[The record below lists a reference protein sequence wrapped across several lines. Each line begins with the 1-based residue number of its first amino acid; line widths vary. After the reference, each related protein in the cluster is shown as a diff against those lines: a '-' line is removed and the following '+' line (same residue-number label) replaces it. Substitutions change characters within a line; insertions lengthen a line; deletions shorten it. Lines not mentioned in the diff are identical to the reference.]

1 MSAFWLKIL
10 ACLIMLTDHTGAIF
24 PTPYWLRFIGRI
36 AFPLFVYFVA
46 EGCARTRNINRY
58 LFRLGLFA
66 LISEIPFDIAFGPSF
81 GGEGVDFLRFT
92 NVFYT
97 LFLGVLAVSVYNGV
111 SAFRRPPVALLPLL
125 LLIPLLLGPP
135 RPLTLALAILYAL
148 VIHIVIRRTPAE
160 DVGGENAL
168 PTVAARLCAL
178 AAICP
183 IIWLADLL
191 GTDYGSFGVVFILVL
206 TLARTRESKLVFLA
220 LFIFLEYGA
229 PLLSSAGLD
238 LSRIVMLA
246 VAMLAVPLAAAYNG
260 RRGPSLKWSFYA
272 FYPVHL
278 AALAALTYV
287 I

>member
-1 MSAFWLKIL
+1 
-10 ACLIMLTDHTGAIF
+10 MLTDHTGAVF
-24 PTPYWLRFIGRI
+24 SASTPYWLRFIGRI

-46 EGCARTRNINRY
+46 EGCARTRNIHRY

-66 LISEIPFDIAFGPSF
+66 LISEIPFDMALGGASF
-81 GGEGVDFLRFT
+81 GGVDFLRFT

-97 LFLGVLAVSVYNGV
+97 LLLGVLAVCFYNGV
-111 SAFRRPPVALLPLL
+111 AAFRRPPAALLPLL
-125 LLIPLLLGPP
+125 LLIPLLLEPP
-135 RPLTLALAILYAL
+135 WPLTLALAALYAA
-148 VIHIVIRRTPAE
+148 VVYIMIRLAPEKEAGAEPAFP
-160 DVGGENAL
+160 AL
-168 PTVAARLCAL
+168 AARLCAL

-191 GTDYGSFGVVFILVL
+191 DTDYGSFGVVFIVVL
-206 TLARTRESKLVFLA
+206 ALAQTRESKLVFLA

-238 LSRIVMLA
+238 PSRIVMLA
-246 VAMLAVPLAAAYNG
+246 AAMLAVPLAALYNG

-278 AALAALTYV
+278 ALLAALAR
-287 I
+287 IL